1 MKLNQKGFSL
11 IEMLAVVVIIGLL
24 LVFIVPNVSKL
35 IEQNKNDAYE
45 KLKDSIITA
54 TKNYIS
60 DNRYKIEIAGKCTGD
75 EMKAITK
82 IGQGKENEEEN
93 EEKNKITDSK
103 IQLSRLTEG
112 GYIKEPVKNPK
123 TNKEINL
130 ENSYIKVEYN
140 CKTKDYEYTLED
152 LKEKKET

>member
-82 IGQGKENEEEN
+82 IGDD
-93 EEKNKITDSK
+93 NKIIDSK
-103 IQLSRLTEG
+103 ISLSTLTES

-123 TNKEINL
+123 NNNAIDLK
-130 ENSYIKVEYN
+130 NSYIKIEYN